1 MDATDAARTL
11 WEGNPKSFVQRAGLV
26 LHSDKDKD
34 KDVMQALEELV
45 LDSDANFPSS
55 PNILALLTVFDA
67 MNASYSQAPDTCA

>member
-34 KDVMQALEELV
+34 VMQALEELK

-55 PNILALLTVFDA
+55 PNILALLTVLDA
-67 MNASYSQAPDTCA
+67 MNASYAQAPDTCA

>member
-34 KDVMQALEELV
+34 VMQALEELK
-45 LDSDANFPSS
+45 LDSDTNFPSS
-55 PNILALLTVFDA
+55 PNILALLTVLDA
-67 MNASYSQAPDTCA
+67 MNASYAQAPDTCA